1 MSGATHP
8 GAIPGQRA
16 GGVRLN
22 RKFLILAG
30 ASLLTLAVIAYGA
43 NYWVTGQ
50 YQQSTDDAYVG
61 GDVSA
66 LAPQVSGQIAQVA
79 VTDNETVYAGQLLV
93 QQGDP
98 GADLYLVLDG
108 VVRVDCDGEQLA
120 EYGPGALLGERAQLE
135 GGIRTSTLVAVTACR
150 VASVAA
156 SQFDAGALTELA
168 SGHRREEAAQG

>member
-1 MSGATHP
+1 
-8 GAIPGQRA
+8 
-16 GGVRLN
+16 
-22 RKFLILAG
+22 
-30 ASLLTLAVIAYGA
+30 
-43 NYWVTGQ
+43 
-50 YQQSTDDAYVG
+50 
-61 GDVSA
+61 
-66 LAPQVSGQIAQVA
+66 
-79 VTDNETVYAGQLLV
+79 
-93 QQGDP
+93 
-98 GADLYLVLDG
+98 VLDG